1 MLEVMDHQIVAVRD
15 AQDLPNVIRIAVQA
29 ALFVISKY
37 YTLTDDNEVYR
48 IAIGMNFV
56 FIEIPR

>member
-1 MLEVMDHQIVAVRD
+1 MLEVIDHQIVAVRD

-37 YTLTDDNEVYR
+37 YSLTDDNEVYR

-56 FIEIPR
+56 FIEIPH